1 MVLLLSG
8 RTFGQNNVPGFAMFA
23 IRVIYLK
30 PNYNCCILIA
40 ENVKNNKVNSNYARK
55 NEYNK
60 IKKITTLEEIIYAM
74 TDIQR
79 HFQNSF
85 FFV

>member
-1 MVLLLSG
+1 M
-8 RTFGQNNVPGFAMFA
+8 
-23 IRVIYLK
+23 
-30 PNYNCCILIA
+30 LIA

-85 FFV
+85 FFLYKYDN